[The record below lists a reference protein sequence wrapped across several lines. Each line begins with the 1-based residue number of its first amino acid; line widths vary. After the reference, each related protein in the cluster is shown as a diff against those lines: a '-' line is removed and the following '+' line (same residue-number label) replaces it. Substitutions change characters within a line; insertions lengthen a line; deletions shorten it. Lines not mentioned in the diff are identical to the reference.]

1 MKALAHLP
9 PKQRVNQ
16 TPYIGHHQNG
26 KRLRYHGE
34 RHLLSFGGTGA
45 GKSTSLV
52 IPNLASLY
60 RSMVVIDPKGEL
72 AAITARRRAQMG
84 KVIVINPFGVWSKK
98 LPRLESA
105 GWNPLLQLQ
114 PDSADFPSDAR
125 KIAQAMGTGGK
136 SDHKGE
142 FFESSQENLLT
153 AFIMWERLISPRPSL
168 RNVRKMLASPMEQLL
183 MDFDLMAKSPISG
196 LSIIG
201 SRLKTRLSDK
211 NSQSTSIQDVI
222 ETALKNMSF
231 LDDDRIDDDMTR
243 GGAIDFATFHQEIT
257 TVFLVLPVDQ
267 IQEQA
272 KWLRMFV
279 KIAMSQLVR
288 SPPDVAELPPVL
300 FMLDEFGNLGR
311 LPDVLNMLNI
321 GRAQR
326 LQLWM
331 FLQNIDQ
338 IKKTNYPDEWTYFF
352 SAAGAKTTFAATDT
366 ETGGEWCRMI
376 GKTEKEVTSYTK
388 SGGHLLTGYF
398 DPRRVAFSETRA
410 PHVTDLVAL
419 DELARIKRGGM
430 LGFIEPCPYVLPLF
444 TPGYWQSQYFGD
456 MFNPADLDAN
466 PYYHG

>member
-1 MKALAHLP
+1 M
-9 PKQRVNQ
+9 
-16 TPYIGHHQNG
+16 I
-26 KRLRYHGE
+26 
-34 RHLLSFGGTGA
+34 
-45 GKSTSLV
+45 
-52 IPNLASLY
+52 
-60 RSMVVIDPKGEL
+60 
-72 AAITARRRAQMG
+72 
-84 KVIVINPFGVWSKK
+84 
-98 LPRLESA
+98 
-105 GWNPLLQLQ
+105 
-114 PDSADFPSDAR
+114 
-125 KIAQAMGTGGK
+125 
-136 SDHKGE
+136 
-142 FFESSQENLLT
+142 
-153 AFIMWERLISPRPSL
+153 
-168 RNVRKMLASPMEQLL
+168 
-183 MDFDLMAKSPISG
+183 
-196 LSIIG
+196 
-201 SRLKTRLSDK
+201 
-211 NSQSTSIQDVI
+211 SQS
-222 ETALKNMSF
+222 
-231 LDDDRIDDDMTR
+231 
-243 GGAIDFATFHQEIT
+243 FHQEIT

-376 GKTEKEVTSYTK
+376 GKTEKETTSYTK
-388 SGGHLLTGYF
+388 SGGHLLTGYL

-419 DELARIKRGGM
+419 EKLARIKKRPDARLYRALPISPAIVYAWL
-430 LGFIEPCPYVLPLF
+430 LGKPIFRRYVQRCGFGRKPLLSRLKARRSWRRSPRWCSIWSARCRCPESRRKQ
-444 TPGYWQSQYFGD
+444 TP
-456 MFNPADLDAN
+456 
-466 PYYHG
+466 